1 MNALVPIDTPAEP
14 ISWVIDFSECPP
26 ALDEKGRAGWAEVTA
41 LQCHVIVARLM
52 AVNRRLRAERLP
64 FCSTCGALPCRNPS
78 FCDACRRADQN
89 RKRSARR

>member
-1 MNALVPIDTPAEP
+1 MNELVPIDTPAEP
-14 ISWVIDFSECPP
+14 ISWVIDFNECPP
-26 ALDEKGRAGWAEVTA
+26 ALDENGRAGEVTA
-41 LQCHVIVARLM
+41 LQCHVIVSRLM

-64 FCSTCGALPCRNPS
+64 FCSTCGTRPCVNVS